1 MAATAWSF
9 YNSFREYIGNG
20 QFDLDGTSTG
30 FYMALHT
37 SAASALVNTKT
48 LSTQASLANEVASG
62 NGYTTGGAS
71 VTSRTWASVATDKY
85 RFDSTAV
92 VWTATGGTIPNIKY
106 AVIYKTTGLALVC
119 MSKLTTSQFT
129 LAQDN
134 TLTVTPSTSGIFELA

>member
-20 QFDLDGTSTG
+20 QFDLDGTSVG

-37 SAASALVNTKT
+37 SAASANVNTNT
-48 LSTQASLANEVASG
+48 LSTQASLANEVAAA
-62 NGYTTGGAS
+62 NGYSTGGAS

-92 VWTATGGTIPNIKY
+92 VWTATGGDISNVKY
-106 AVIYKTTGLALVC
+106 AVIYQSGGKLVC
-119 MSKLTTSQFT
+119 FSKLTTSQFT
-129 LAQDN
+129 LAEDN
-134 TLTVTPSTSGIFELA
+134 TLTVTPSASGIFELA

>member
-20 QFDLDGTSTG
+20 QFDLDGTSVG

-37 SAASALVNTKT
+37 SAASANVNTKT
-48 LSTQASLANEVASG
+48 LSTQASLANEVGSG

-92 VWTATGGTIPNIKY
+92 VWTATGGTIANIKY
-106 AVIYKTTGLALVC
+106 AVVYQSGGKLVC
-119 MSKLTTSQFT
+119 F
-129 LAQDN
+129 
-134 TLTVTPSTSGIFELA
+134 

>member
-20 QFDLDGTSTG
+20 QFDLDGTSVG
-30 FYMALHT
+30 FYLALHT
-37 SAASALVNTKT
+37 SAASALVNTNT

-92 VWTATGGTIPNIKY
+92 VWTATGGTIANIKY
-106 AVIYKTTGLALVC
+106 AVVYQSGGKLVC
-119 MSKLTTSQFT
+119 FSKLTSAQFT
-129 LAQDN
+129 LAEDN
-134 TLTVTPSTSGIFELA
+134 TLTVTPSASGIFELA

>member
-48 LSTQASLANEVASG
+48 LSTQASLANEVANG
-62 NGYTTGGAS
+62 NGYATGGAS

-92 VWTATGGTIPNIKY
+92 TWTATGGTIANIKY
-106 AVIYKTTGLALVC
+106 AVIYQETSGKLVC
-119 MSKLTTSQFT
+119 FSKLTTSQFT
-129 LAQDN
+129 LAEDN
-134 TLTVTPSTSGIFELA
+134 TLTVTPSASGIFELA

>member
-9 YNSFREYIGNG
+9 YNSFREYIGNAA
-20 QFDLDGTSTG
+20 FDLDGTSTG

-92 VWTATGGTIPNIKY
+92 VWTATGGAIANIKY
-106 AVIYKTTGLALVC
+106 AVDL
-119 MSKLTTSQFT
+119 
-129 LAQDN
+129 
-134 TLTVTPSTSGIFELA
+134 SGWWKISVLF